1 MLAEFRIIPVA
12 GGESIGEEI
21 AKVLKIIDQSGLPYR
36 ANPMGTVI
44 EGDWDEVI
52 GVIKRC
58 HEEVMGGVPRA
69 YTTITIDDRPGKPKD
84 RITEKLKSVEKRLGR
99 VVKK

>member
-1 MLAEFRIIPVA
+1 MLVEFSIIPVA

-21 AKVLKIIDQSGLPYR
+21 AKVLKIVDESGLPYR

-44 EGDWDEVI
+44 EGDWDEVM

-58 HEEVMGGVPRA
+58 HQEVMAGVSRA
-69 YTTITIDDRPGKPKD
+69 YSMISIDDRPGKPKD

-99 VVKK
+99 EVKK